1 MIQDEVLAMGS
12 DIPGLYKLQVE
23 ERFKRIMNET
33 GLTEEDLNG
42 IYKGAPTEV
51 LDGMIENVIGKF
63 ELPLGIATN
72 FVINGVERLVPM
84 AIEEPSVVAAAS
96 KAAKIVKMTGG
107 FEAFSSEQIMI
118 GQVQVCDIPDPKGS
132 ISKLIEAKNELIELC
147 NSKDPLLVKFG
158 GGVRDIE
165 IRHLESPVGDMIVLH
180 LLVDTR
186 DAMGANAVNTMAEAV
201 APKVE
206 EITGGRVVLRI
217 LSNLAIH
224 RLSKAKAVF
233 PKEEIGGEEGIDLIL
248 KAYNL
253 AFVDPF
259 RASTHNKGIMNGV
272 SAVVRATGNDTR
284 AVEAGAHSF
293 AAYTGKYSPL
303 TKYYKNDKGDLVGEI
318 TIPTAVGLVGG
329 ATKVHPAAKACVK
342 ILGVKTAAELGEVL
356 AAVGLAQNFGA
367 LRVLAQEGIQ
377 RGHMKLHARN
387 LAIQAGA
394 KLDEIEVIVT
404 RMIQEGKVTAS
415 RAVEIL
421 EELQQ

>member
-96 KAAKIVKMTGG
+96 KAAKIAKMAGG

-165 IRHLESPVGDMIVLH
+165 IRHIESPVGDMIVLH

-201 APKVE
+201 APKAE

-248 KAYNL
+248 KAYKL
-253 AFVDPF
+253 AFVVPF
-259 RASTHNKGIMNGV
+259 SASTHNKGIMNGV

-394 KLDEIEVIVT
+394 KPDEIEVIVT
-404 RMIQEGKVTAS
+404 RMIREGKVTAS